1 MDYGGNDWLK
11 VSKWI
16 LIFWLNGLTFISVTG
31 KFDLDHLDIATFFE
45 TKRSKKIPR
54 EIKMIEK
61 YAFTRGA
68 KTDFWENGLTR
79 VKYVFET
86 ILQSSRLN

>member
-1 MDYGGNDWLK
+1 MN
-11 VSKWI
+11 
-16 LIFWLNGLTFISVTG
+16 
-31 KFDLDHLDIATFFE
+31 HLDIATFLNE
-45 TKRSKKIPR
+45 AIEKDTR

-68 KTDFWENGLTR
+68 KTPFLENGLTR

-86 ILQSSRLN
+86 ILQSSRVN